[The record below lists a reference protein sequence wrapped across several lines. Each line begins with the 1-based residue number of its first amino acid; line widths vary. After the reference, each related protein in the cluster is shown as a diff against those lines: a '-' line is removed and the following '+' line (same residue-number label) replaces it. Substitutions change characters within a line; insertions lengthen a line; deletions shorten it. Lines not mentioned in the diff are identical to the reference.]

1 MVSARDNK
9 IVEKIKP
16 KLVENPSWASDEMPH
31 YVMNTKRANEMP
43 RDYPT
48 SMR

>member
-1 MVSARDNK
+1 MVSTRCKKTA
-9 IVEKIKP
+9 EKIKP
-16 KLVENPSWASDEMPH
+16 KIDDDPSRASDEMPH

-43 RDYPT
+43 RGYPT